1 MNCLNVCFQMN
12 FDLRFNNRYIWF
24 EENIMF
30 DKIKKIKIN
39 QKYLINE
46 G

>member
-1 MNCLNVCFQMN
+1 MN

-30 DKIKKIKIN
+30 DKIKKIKNKLEIFD
-39 QKYLINE
+39 
-46 G
+46 